1 MSNSELLPIYIDS
14 YRLTQDI
21 FRCTVKFPK
30 EYKFLL
36 GSALNEAALTLCCLI
51 CEANHHQRRSSL
63 LDDFLSTMEKI
74 KLQLRLCA
82 DFKIL
87 SCQQQALLATEIEKI
102 VKQAVA
108 WMKSERRK
116 KSVPSVPESETTPS
130 YSE

>member
-1 MSNSELLPIYIDS
+1 MSNSELLPIYIDA

-36 GSALNEAALTLCCLI
+36 GAGLNEAALKLCCLI
-51 CEANHHQRRSSL
+51 SEANHCREKSSL
-63 LDDFLSTMEKI
+63 LDDFLSAIERI

-87 SCQQQALLATEIEKI
+87 SCQQQALLATEIEKLI
-102 VKQAVA
+102 KQAVA
-108 WMKSERRK
+108 WMKCERRK
-116 KSVPSVPESETTPS
+116 KSVPSVPESETTQS